1 MAMVCPQCRVA
12 HVQKLACPTCGS
24 RLQYVLLELSGL
36 RYRRPNFNSWRETPW
51 GRLFVGLALA
61 LGMNHVVGDFLMAA
75 KLIAA
80 ERNQSAVIGWL
91 DHLTA
96 VHALQIFS
104 VFLAGLL
111 TGAGQKKGILYG
123 AFVAFWSCLLFQ
135 ILDGGHLTL
144 NDVPARL
151 AEFLL
156 LTSCGAAG
164 GMAGSV

>member
-24 RLQYVLLELSGL
+24 RLQYVLLEISGL

-61 LGMNHVVGDFLMAA
+61 LGMNHVVGDFTIAA

-80 ERNQSAVIGWL
+80 ERGQAALSGWL
-91 DHLTA
+91 DQLEA
-96 VHALQIFS
+96 IHALQIFS

-111 TGAGQKKGILYG
+111 TGAGQKRGAFYG
-123 AFVAFWSCLLFQ
+123 AFRCSPERTIQSMTCRPDWQNSCFS
-135 ILDGGHLTL
+135 
-144 NDVPARL
+144 R
-151 AEFLL
+151 
-156 LTSCGAAG
+156 AAG
-164 GMAGSV
+164 LPEA